1 MRIGVLG
8 GSFNPP
14 HVGHLIAASDAHETL
29 GLDHL
34 LVVPASANP
43 LKGAELSDAT
53 PSQRLDMVRLAFGGD
68 PRFEVST
75 IEMERGGLSYTV
87 DTLEALT
94 LLHPGAELTLLLG
107 ADTFRTM
114 DSWKQPERIRA
125 LAQLAVLT
133 RSEDDG
139 VERPGVKAVTAR
151 RVDVSA
157 SEIRA
162 RVAAGRSIRGFV
174 AESVERYIFA
184 AELYRVPTT
193 R

>member
-29 GLDHL
+29 GLDRL
-34 LVVPASANP
+34 LVVPANANP
-43 LKGAELSDAT
+43 LKGAELSEAT

-68 PRFEVST
+68 TRFEVST

-107 ADTFRTM
+107 ADSFRTM
-114 DSWKQPERIRA
+114 DSWKRPERILA
-125 LAQLAVLT
+125 LAHLAVLT
-133 RSEDDG
+133 RSEEDEVAG
-139 VERPGVKAVTAR
+139 PGVNAVTTR

-184 AELYRVPTT
+184 AELYRGPTT

>member
-29 GLDHL
+29 GLDRL
-34 LVVPASANP
+34 LVVPANANP
-43 LKGAELSDAT
+43 LKGAELSEAT

-68 PRFEVST
+68 TRFEVST

-94 LLHPGAELTLLLG
+94 LLHPAAELTLLLG
-107 ADTFRTM
+107 ADSFRTM
-114 DSWKQPERIRA
+114 DSWKRPERILA
-125 LAQLAVLT
+125 LAHLAVLT
-133 RSEDDG
+133 RSEEDEVAG
-139 VERPGVKAVTAR
+139 PGVKAVTTR

-184 AELYRVPTT
+184 AELYRGPTT

>member
-1 MRIGVLG
+1 M
-8 GSFNPP
+8 
-14 HVGHLIAASDAHETL
+14 GHLIAASDAHETL
-29 GLDHL
+29 GLDRL
-34 LVVPASANP
+34 LVVPASTNP
-43 LKGAELSDAT
+43 LKGAELSEAT

-68 PRFEVST
+68 PCFEVST

-107 ADTFRTM
+107 ADSFRTM
-114 DSWKQPERIRA
+114 DLWKQPERICA
-125 LAQLAVLT
+125 LAHLAVLT
-133 RSEDDG
+133 RSEDDEVAG
-139 VERPGVKAVTAR
+139 RGVKAVTTR

-184 AELYRVPTT
+184 AELYRGPTT